1 MSEETTACKAAKTA
15 VTAAEGILATA
26 VAAAAVTAAALPP
39 LVADETAAGIAAGA
53 ELGLNPAADAWLAA
67 ATAALAVAT
76 TANANA
82 DAAVVVAT
90 AGVGAAKTA
99 ETAACE
105 EK

>member
-1 MSEETTACKAAKTA
+1 MAEKETTACKAAKTA

-99 ETAACE
+99 ETAACS
-105 EK
+105 